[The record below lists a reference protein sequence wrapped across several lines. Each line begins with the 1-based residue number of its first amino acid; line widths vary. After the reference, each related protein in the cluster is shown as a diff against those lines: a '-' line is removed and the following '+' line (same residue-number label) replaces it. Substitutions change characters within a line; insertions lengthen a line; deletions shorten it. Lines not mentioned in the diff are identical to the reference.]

1 MFGKTAIRVAVMV
14 FVIAVAGIAQGQDKI
29 QNYVSDAAIKAK
41 ATTDPVQ
48 KREILNKSFES
59 MVTALNR
66 VQGSPLVSSEDKAGL
81 EHYKVIL
88 KDKQDELAGTNGYQ
102 RVSDAQLDAF
112 ANYSVQDMEQAA
124 QTVTISVVTL
134 LLVLI
139 IVILLL

>member
-1 MFGKTAIRVAVMV
+1 MFGRTAIRVAVMV
-14 FVIAVAGIAQGQDKI
+14 FVIAVAGIAQAQDKL

-66 VQGSPLVSSEDKAGL
+66 VQGSPLISSEDKVGI

-88 KDKQDELAGTNGYQ
+88 KDKQDELAGLNGYQ
-102 RVSDAQLDAF
+102 RVPDAQLDAF
-112 ANYSVQDMEQAA
+112 ANYVVQDMEQAT
-124 QTVTISVVTL
+124 QNITISLVAL
-134 LLVLI
+134 LLIII

>member
-1 MFGKTAIRVAVMV
+1 MFGRTAIRVAVMV
-14 FVIAVAGIAQGQDKI
+14 FVIAVAGIAQAQDKL

-48 KREILNKSFES
+48 KREVLNKSFES

-66 VQGSPLVSSEDKAGL
+66 VQGSPLISSEDKVGI

-88 KDKQDELAGTNGYQ
+88 KDKQDELAGLNGYQ
-102 RVSDAQLDAF
+102 RVPDAQLDAF
-112 ANYSVQDMEQAA
+112 ANYVVQDMEQAT
-124 QTVTISVVTL
+124 QNITISLVAL
-134 LLVLI
+134 LLIII

>member
-1 MFGKTAIRVAVMV
+1 MFGRTAIRVAVMV
-14 FVIAVAGIAQGQDKI
+14 FVIAVAGIAQGQDKL

-48 KREILNKSFES
+48 KREVLNKSFES

-66 VQGSPLVSSEDKAGL
+66 VQGSPLISSEDKVGI

-88 KDKQDELAGTNGYQ
+88 KDKQDELAGLNGYQ
-102 RVSDAQLDAF
+102 RVPDAQLDAF
-112 ANYSVQDMEQAA
+112 ATYVVQDMEQAS
-124 QTVTISVVTL
+124 QNITISLVTL
-134 LLVLI
+134 LLILI